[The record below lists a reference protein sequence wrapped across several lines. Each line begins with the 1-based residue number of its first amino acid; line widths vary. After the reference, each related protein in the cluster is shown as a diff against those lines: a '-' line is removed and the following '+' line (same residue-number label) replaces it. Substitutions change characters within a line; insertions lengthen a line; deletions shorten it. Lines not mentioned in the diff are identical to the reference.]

1 MHVHLHSEIS
11 ADFSPKLRKGSAG
24 ARGDDAAN
32 LKPSVVSWIVDFFE
46 NPAVPL
52 SPTNKSDRGFEH
64 DITGQ
69 LLCPVDFDWSDP
81 R

>member
-1 MHVHLHSEIS
+1 MFLRSEILI
-11 ADFSPKLRKGSAG
+11 DFSLELRKGAAG

-32 LKPSVVSWIVDFFE
+32 LKPSIVSWIVDFFG
-46 NPAVPL
+46 NMAVPL
-52 SPTNKSDRGFEH
+52 SPTSKSDRGFEH